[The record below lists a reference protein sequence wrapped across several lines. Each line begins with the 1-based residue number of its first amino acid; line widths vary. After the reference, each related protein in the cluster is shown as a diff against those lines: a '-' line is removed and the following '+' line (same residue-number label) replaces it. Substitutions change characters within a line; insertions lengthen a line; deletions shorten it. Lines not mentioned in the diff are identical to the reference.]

1 MAKERTMQ
9 DVLDDMSPEQKDL
22 LDLIVGA
29 AVEDQDL
36 SGNPEV
42 VSAYESLSDDHKF
55 LINYVAGIALEE
67 DLEHDALRVGAFLA
81 HFGVKG
87 MRWGV
92 RNVDRPAGAPRL
104 SKTAKN
110 TAVNRREAREKVK
123 AGSATLGDAHL
134 AALKSTGHRVLNVVA
149 GDKTY
154 WKRSAIAAGVAVG
167 AAGLVAAGPM
177 VLPASLMASIGST
190 VAGTSGVGGY
200 VAVQG
205 QGLVALSTIGA
216 QAFTS
221 IGATGVGVGLG
232 VAQQVNSVT
241 NLVRGVRGN
250 ARINKSYAALG
261 KAISQRQTAGTKRVN
276 KILNRDGGLRNKDL
290 KHGALDS
297 FLALHGSK
305 SLPSPSPLA

>member
-1 MAKERTMQ
+1 MAKERTLQ
-9 DVLDDMSPEQKDL
+9 DVLDSMTPAQKDL
-22 LDLIVGA
+22 QATIVGA
-29 AVEDQDL
+29 AIEDQDL
-36 SGNPEV
+36 SGNPEI
-42 VSAYESLSDDHKF
+42 VSAYEALSDEHKF
-55 LINYVAGIALEE
+55 LISYIVGIALE
-67 DLEHDALRVGAFLA
+67 DGLEHDSLRVGSFLS

-92 RNVDRPAGAPRL
+92 TTSRPAGSSTRL
-104 SKTAKN
+104 SKSAKN
-110 TAVNRREAREKVK
+110 TAVNRREARDKVK

-134 AALKSTGHRVLNVVA
+134 AALKSTGHRALNVVV

-167 AAGLVAAGPM
+167 AAGLIAAGPM

-250 ARINKSYAALG
+250 TRVNKSYAALG

-290 KHGALDS
+290 KHDTSAVQA
-297 FLALHGSK
+297 FLAHHAKATLS
-305 SLPSPSPLA
+305 